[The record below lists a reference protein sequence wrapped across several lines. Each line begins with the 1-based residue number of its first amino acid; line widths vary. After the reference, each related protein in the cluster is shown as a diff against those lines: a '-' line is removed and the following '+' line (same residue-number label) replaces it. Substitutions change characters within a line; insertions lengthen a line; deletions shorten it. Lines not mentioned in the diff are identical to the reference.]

1 MTEVFI
7 KRKQNTNQAR
17 RKKQKDNELQFV
29 INDSHFAK
37 VIVKANGPGP
47 TEEGRGDGEQKA
59 KTIGASFS

>member
-7 KRKQNTNQAR
+7 ERKQNTNQAR
-17 RKKQKDNELQFV
+17 RKKEKDNELQFV

-47 TEEGRGDGEQKA
+47 TEEGRGDGE
-59 KTIGASFS
+59 

>member
-17 RKKQKDNELQFV
+17 RKKEKDNELQFV

-37 VIVKANGPGP
+37 VIVKANGPG
-47 TEEGRGDGEQKA
+47 TIIDERWYDGE
-59 KTIGASFS
+59 

>member
-7 KRKQNTNQAR
+7 ERKQNTNSGR
-17 RKKQKDNELQFV
+17 RKKEKNEELQFV

-47 TEEGRGDGEQKA
+47 TEEGRGDGE
-59 KTIGASFS
+59 